1 MQKAYLYLPHETWV
15 ESCLERLIAL
25 IQGWSSSQANESAGE
40 GWVRHLYECH
50 LTNII
55 PSRACLTLIL
65 HGAKH
70 LQEPQEKGANRI
82 RVLSRGSIIFFPAG
96 EPISCTNMPDKDS
109 DYLAFTISFS
119 EETLLQTKLR
129 LSLNE
134 PAIEENISSRLL
146 SSIETFLDFLAT
158 GDQTLALM
166 QQEQILYL
174 LLRCGINPFSFQQ
187 DLATKIRNLIETD
200 PTATWTASE
209 VAEQLHMSER
219 TLRRHLKTAN
229 LRCSALI
236 RISRLHVGLALLQK
250 GSQRVG
256 EIAYACGYESASRFS
271 ERFREHFNVTPAEIL
286 HGKAIKTGARMAE

>member
-1 MQKAYLYLPHETWV
+1 M
-15 ESCLERLIAL
+15 
-25 IQGWSSSQANESAGE
+25 
-40 GWVRHLYECH
+40 
-50 LTNII
+50 
-55 PSRACLTLIL
+55 
-65 HGAKH
+65 
-70 LQEPQEKGANRI
+70 
-82 RVLSRGSIIFFPAG
+82 
-96 EPISCTNMPDKDS
+96 
-109 DYLAFTISFS
+109 
-119 EETLLQTKLR
+119 R

-174 LLRCGINPFSFQQ
+174 LLRRGINPFSFQQ

-209 VAEQLHMSER
+209 VAEQRMSER

-236 RISRLHVGLALLQK
+236 RISGLLVGLALLQK

-271 ERFREHFNVTPAEIL
+271 ERFREHFNVLPLPRFCTAKRLKQAQEWPNRADVAIDGMLSCMTTLQSFLQLITPSCVY
-286 HGKAIKTGARMAE
+286 K